1 MVLIASPKLFCLEWV
16 FDGRKDSSAPHL
28 APRVLFSRL
37 GAHRSADRVE
47 WLYSW
52 AKLLSL
58 RGLLDHPLPCPSM
71 SGNLSSVSWV
81 STLTSRYGLR
91 LDDRLRDG
99 RRAVDVVVVEC
110 GMAYR
115 TKIDE
120 R

>member
-1 MVLIASPKLFCLEWV
+1 
-16 FDGRKDSSAPHL
+16 
-28 APRVLFSRL
+28 
-37 GAHRSADRVE
+37 
-47 WLYSW
+47 
-52 AKLLSL
+52 
-58 RGLLDHPLPCPSM
+58 M